1 MIDLNDLGSIDLGF
15 TGYPYTWN
23 NKRKGTGNIQQ
34 RLDKA
39 IVKFIWCTRFP
50 KAIVH
55 HFTAIASNYCPITL
69 DCIPSVTNLAKPF
82 KFEAMWLQDDVCFDV
97 VHNSWNMFF
106 MVLLSIKLAPGLN
119 M

>member
-34 RLDKA
+34 RLDS
-39 IVKFIWCTRFP
+39 
-50 KAIVH
+50 
-55 HFTAIASNYCPITL
+55 HFTAIASDYCPITL

-82 KFEAMWLQDDVCFDV
+82 KFEAMWLQDDVYFDV
-97 VHNSWNMFF
+97 VHNSRNMFF
-106 MVLLSIKLAPGLN
+106 MVLLSIKLAPGLK